1 MLRNKAIL
9 IFSIALF
16 FFNKGHKLSVLSNK
30 IKSYYIIFQV
40 MKEINWMMFLIV
52 NLIDKVYQK

>member
-40 MKEINWMMFLIV
+40 MKEINWIMFLIV
-52 NLIDKVYQK
+52 NFG

>member
-16 FFNKGHKLSVLSNK
+16 FSIRGHKLSVLSNK
-30 IKSYYIIFQV
+30 IKFYYIIFQV

-52 NLIDKVYQK
+52 NFG